1 MYLRVSFSG
10 YSSSSWGEWH
20 SIRQEWTSTCF
31 QDHMVAGQTAVVH
44 QEAPCA
50 QLPEAFIA
58 YILQPG
64 TCAQNFTKS
73 ANYSTAWDQVFKQT
87 SLVHRQDIQTII
99 DSAIKFII
107 LIMASFFCH
116 ILTSSWMDLHF
127 SFLQKRTCMLIYGEK
142 KC

>member
-1 MYLRVSFSG
+1 MGFSFSG
-10 YSSSSWGEWH
+10 YSSSSWGECH

-31 QDHMVAGQTAVVH
+31 QDHKVAGQTAVVH

-50 QLPEAFIA
+50 QLSEAFIV

-64 TCAQNFTKS
+64 TMCPKFHKVCKLL
-73 ANYSTAWDQVFKQT
+73 YSMGPSVQT
-87 SLVHRQDIQTII
+87 NTNLVHRSDIQTII
-99 DSAIKFII
+99 VSAIKFII

-127 SFLQKRTCMLIYGEK
+127 SFLQNRTCMLIYEEK
-142 KC
+142 K